1 MKKLSI
7 GGKFDWYIDTLYKSW
22 IFIRDLSDEEIETNI
37 FEDFIVGVTSYFSK
51 NNIDELK
58 ENGLI
63 DEVISEQ
70 SLLLR
75 KKVLE
80 LDNSKLWNIDS
91 VKNNL
96 TWLQVF
102 ELSDSIKEKLHEM
115 WTDEELEYL
124 KTM

>member
-1 MKKLSI
+1 MKKLSM
-7 GGKFDWYIDTLYKSW
+7 GGKFDWYIDTLYKSGV
-22 IFIRDLSDEEIETNI
+22 FIRDLSDEDIETNI

-51 NNIDELK
+51 NNIDGLK

-63 DEVISEQ
+63 DEAISEQ
-70 SLLLR
+70 SLFLR
-75 KKVLE
+75 KKVLG
-80 LDNSKLWNIDS
+80 LDNSELWNIDS

-96 TWLQVF
+96 TWLQVL